1 MARPTRSV
9 LPEGFIIKG
18 QYKVEK
24 CIHSKGMANVYIVR
38 DLVLNKRWCM
48 KEVVRSNSGKK
59 EIEYVALLQES
70 RILRS
75 ISHSGIP
82 RITMTVEDG
91 DSLIL
96 IEDFIDGS
104 TLSEIIE
111 KRGPIRQDVALNIM
125 KQLVQIIIYLHGLKT
140 PVLYRDMKPDNVIIQ
155 GSDGS
160 VKLLDFGTG
169 VVIDHKGKKPDGYS
183 MGTDGFAAPEQKKK
197 DLPCD
202 LRSDIYGLGMTFYN
216 MVTGV
221 SPFRTKREDL
231 RPVRVLNPAVTIGM
245 ERIINKCI
253 EENPDDRYQSCIEL
267 LYDIQNINWLDDD
280 YRKRA
285 KKKVAVALTLLGLS
299 IILMLASFIPYFAN
313 KAEDLREYNN
323 AVAVAE
329 QSGLVKDYD
338 AALRLNSLELRP
350 YFGLINA
357 IKSDGEFSLDEEEV
371 LLRYVNPNLST
382 LKGMS
387 DYGRLAFEIGK
398 LYWFY
403 YSDNGTIRSVRWFED
418 AGKEGY
424 NSETANVYYSI
435 GVFDRDIKTSITEAD
450 DAGMYA
456 EYWNNLKEVQENNVG
471 DVVTIQTKIA
481 LADCINIYTYSL
493 KRDGITYE
501 DIINQVTV
509 LERFVRDSEV
519 TESGVEVV
527 ELLMTQLTE
536 TVSGLRDRVNRVYGM
551 EGGITDEP

>member
-1 MARPTRSV
+1 MARPMRSV
-9 LPEGFIIKG
+9 LPQGYLVKG
-18 QYKVEK
+18 QYEVEK

-38 DLVLNKRWCM
+38 DTVLNKRWCM
-48 KEVVRSNSGKK
+48 KEVIKSNSGKK

-75 ISHSGIP
+75 LNHSGIP
-82 RITMTVEDG
+82 RITMTSEDG

-96 IEDFIDGS
+96 IEDFIEGS
-104 TLSEIIE
+104 TLAQIIS
-111 KRGPIRQDVALNIM
+111 KRGPLRQDMALNIM
-125 KQLVQIIIYLHGLKT
+125 KQLVQIVIYLHGLKT
-140 PVLYRDMKPDNVIIQ
+140 PVLYRDMKPDNVMIQ

-160 VKLLDFGTG
+160 VKLLDYGTG
-169 VVIDHKGKKPDGYS
+169 VVIDHEGKKPDGYS

-216 MVTGV
+216 MMTGI
-221 SPFRTKREDL
+221 SPFKTKREDL
-231 RPVRVLNPAVTIGM
+231 RPVRALNPAVTIGM

-267 LYDIQNINWLDDD
+267 LYDLQNINWLDDN
-280 YRKRA
+280 YRKKA
-285 KKKVAVALTLLGLS
+285 KRKVRITFGILALAVLLILT
-299 IILMLASFIPYFAN
+299 SFIPYFSN

-338 AALRLNSLELRP
+338 AALRLNALELRP
-350 YFGLINA
+350 YFGLVNA
-357 IKSDGEFSLDEEEV
+357 IKSDGEFTLEEEEV

-382 LKGMS
+382 LKNMG
-387 DYGRLAFEIGK
+387 DYGKLAFEIGK

-403 YSDNGTIRSVRWFED
+403 YSDSGTIRSVRWFED
-418 AGKEGY
+418 ATNRGY
-424 NSETANVYYSI
+424 NAESAQVYYNI

-450 DAGMYA
+450 DAGMYS

-471 DVVTIQTKIA
+471 DVVTIQTKLA
-481 LADCINIYTYSL
+481 LADCINIYAYSL
-493 KRDGITYE
+493 KRDGVTYD
-501 DIINQVTV
+501 DIIGQVSM
-509 LERFVRDSEV
+509 LERFVKDNEV

-527 ELLMTQLTE
+527 ETLMTQLSE
-536 TVSGLRDRVNRVYGM
+536 TVSGLRSRVDKVYGM
-551 EGGITDEP
+551 KGGSSDEP

>member
-1 MARPTRSV
+1 MARPMRSV
-9 LPEGFIIKG
+9 LPKGYLVKG
-18 QYKVEK
+18 QYEIEK

-38 DLVLNKRWCM
+38 DTVLNKRWCM
-48 KEVVRSNSGKK
+48 KEVIKSNSGKN

-75 ISHSGIP
+75 LNHSGIP
-82 RITMTVEDG
+82 RITMTSEDG

-96 IEDFIDGS
+96 IEDFIEGS
-104 TLSEIIE
+104 TLAQIIG
-111 KRGPIRQDVALNIM
+111 KRGPLRQDMALNIM
-125 KQLVQIIIYLHGLKT
+125 KQLVQIVTYLHGLKT
-140 PVLYRDMKPDNVIIQ
+140 PVLYRDMKPDNVMIQ
-155 GSDGS
+155 SSDGS
-160 VKLLDFGTG
+160 VKLLDYGTG
-169 VVIDHKGKKPDGYS
+169 VVIDHEGKKPDGYS

-216 MVTGV
+216 MMTGI
-221 SPFRTKREDL
+221 SPFKTKREDL
-231 RPVRVLNPAVTIGM
+231 RPVRALNPAVTIGM

-267 LYDIQNINWLDDD
+267 LYDLQNINWLDDN
-280 YRKRA
+280 YRKKA
-285 KKKVAVALTLLGLS
+285 KRKVRITFGILALAVLLILT
-299 IILMLASFIPYFAN
+299 SFIPYFSN

-338 AALRLNSLELRP
+338 AALKLNALELRP
-350 YFGLINA
+350 YFGLVNA
-357 IKSDGEFSLDEEEV
+357 IKSDGEFTLEEEEV

-382 LKGMS
+382 LKNMG
-387 DYGRLAFEIGK
+387 DYGKLAFEIGK

-403 YSDNGTIRSVRWFED
+403 YPDSGTIRSVRWFED
-418 AGKEGY
+418 ATNRGY
-424 NSETANVYYSI
+424 NAESAQVYYNI

-450 DAGMYA
+450 DAGMYS

-471 DVVTIQTKIA
+471 DVVTIQTKLA
-481 LADCINIYTYSL
+481 LADCINIYAYSL
-493 KRDGITYE
+493 KRDGVTYD
-501 DIINQVTV
+501 DIIGQVSM
-509 LERFVRDSEV
+509 LERFVKDNEV

-527 ELLMTQLTE
+527 ETLMTQLSE
-536 TVSGLRDRVNRVYGM
+536 TVSGLRSRVDKVYGM
-551 EGGITDEP
+551 KGGSNDEP